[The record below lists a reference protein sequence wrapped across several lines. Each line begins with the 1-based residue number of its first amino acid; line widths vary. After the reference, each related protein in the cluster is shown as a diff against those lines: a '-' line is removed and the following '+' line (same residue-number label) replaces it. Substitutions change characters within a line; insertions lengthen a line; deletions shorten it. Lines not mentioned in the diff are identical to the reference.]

1 MTTRVRKARRSSVL
15 SCGHWASIGHLIAS
29 RDGKTWICLDCALA
43 AIRGVRETGLDR
55 KEPR

>member
-1 MTTRVRKARRSSVL
+1 MARVRKARRSSIL
-15 SCGHWASIGHLIAS
+15 GCGHWVTIGNLIAS

-43 AIRGVRETGLDR
+43 AIRAVSETDLDR